1 MLIQI
6 YSNHVVHKKDQAA
19 KLTLLE
25 IGHINARS
33 LAIQSCPEIFHSSLN
48 EWRKRWKQRNTHSR
62 PKTKIWDILKNE
74 NVELF

>member
-48 EWRKRWKQRNTHSR
+48 EWRKR
-62 PKTKIWDILKNE
+62 
-74 NVELF
+74 